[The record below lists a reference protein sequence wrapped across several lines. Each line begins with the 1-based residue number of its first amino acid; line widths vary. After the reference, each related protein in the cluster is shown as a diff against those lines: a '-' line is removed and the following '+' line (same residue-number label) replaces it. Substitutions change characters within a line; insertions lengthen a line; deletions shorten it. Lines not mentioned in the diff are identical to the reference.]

1 MPAVMRLGLAHQPHR
16 HQAVERA
23 RVTAAP
29 GSIVETGGRDG
40 RCNKIRSEE
49 HTSELQSRLHLVCR
63 LLLEKKKPTNNKM
76 YSTPKETPRKTLHT
90 TSLAAYMPHPTRY
103 APSTA
108 TRTHVREL
116 KMYSLLATPSQL
128 S

>member
-63 LLLEKKKPTNNKM
+63 LLLEKKKPADDG
-76 YSTPKETPRKTLHT
+76 TLAVVQL
-90 TSLAAYMPHPTRY
+90 SVGGA
-103 APSTA
+103 
-108 TRTHVREL
+108 
-116 KMYSLLATPSQL
+116 LLCVQADSNATPPGAGTGSVRPVL
-128 S
+128 SVDDPDAVF